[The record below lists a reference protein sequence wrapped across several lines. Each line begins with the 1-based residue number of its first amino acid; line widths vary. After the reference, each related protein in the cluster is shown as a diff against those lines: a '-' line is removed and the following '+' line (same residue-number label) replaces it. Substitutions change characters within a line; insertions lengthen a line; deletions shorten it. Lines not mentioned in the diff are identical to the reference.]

1 MKIDS
6 GTPHTEIIIT
16 IAILQI
22 KEEERTCPRTKPVIC
37 CCRCAY
43 NVFGHFSP
51 RSVYTQGVRAAFPP
65 PIDTPLRLRP
75 AASLSPLQNPT
86 TSTPPVAM
94 ARRHPAATSAKRRA
108 APPNPSPTPPAA
120 DGSHPLLHAARRGDL
135 RLFKR
140 LVRDLD
146 KGRGRHREVVDA
158 AKEEGLGALHFAAG
172 KGRLRVCRYLVEGLG
187 VDVDAVDDAGRTPLL
202 VALLR
207 GIMDTAS
214 YLLDHGADPGKADDE
229 GFAPLHH
236 AATAGD
242 RKMVELLLAKGVSV
256 DPVCVDGTPLYA
268 AAIEG
273 HDEIMQILLEN
284 NADCNKK
291 IPGIDTPL
299 LVAITAPSVKCVKL
313 LVEAGADVNDGI
325 LAPLV
330 VAAEMKGSTACLKL
344 LLEAGADP
352 NVPDPSGRFPIELA
366 AQRGTREGVEILFPV
381 TCIPTVHDWS
391 VDGIIQHARVSRK
404 QAMEYDRHDA
414 TLLSD
419 RSFCW
424 LCLGDGHEALQDALA
439 CREMRPGWPNACYR
453 QGEALMLLKDYGGAC
468 DAFLDAAK
476 LDPGSPEIESALW
489 KAMNSLKTSCGA
501 TQAV

>member
-1 MKIDS
+1 
-6 GTPHTEIIIT
+6 
-16 IAILQI
+16 
-22 KEEERTCPRTKPVIC
+22 
-37 CCRCAY
+37 
-43 NVFGHFSP
+43 
-51 RSVYTQGVRAAFPP
+51 
-65 PIDTPLRLRP
+65 
-75 AASLSPLQNPT
+75 
-86 TSTPPVAM
+86 M

-352 NVPDPSGRFPIELA
+352 NVPDPVRL
-366 AQRGTREGVEILFPV
+366 LYLY
-381 TCIPTVHDWS
+381 
-391 VDGIIQHARVSRK
+391 
-404 QAMEYDRHDA
+404 AMPCQ
-414 TLLSD
+414 LLE
-419 RSFCW
+419 
-424 LCLGDGHEALQDALA
+424 HH
-439 CREMRPGWPNACYR
+439 N
-453 QGEALMLLKDYGGAC
+453 
-468 DAFLDAAK
+468 
-476 LDPGSPEIESALW
+476 
-489 KAMNSLKTSCGA
+489 
-501 TQAV
+501 